1 MYISYVSQSP
11 HYPALVTK
19 GRKGIFWFIHSE
31 STVHLIVLKAW
42 QLEGSL
48 LCWQKKSSDGF
59 YRNGT
64 RKRIGQKL

>member
-19 GRKGIFWFIHSE
+19 ERKGIFWFTHSE

-48 LCWQKKSSDGF
+48 LCWQKKIF
-59 YRNGT
+59 
-64 RKRIGQKL
+64 